1 MKKKEVIV
9 GLLCAALVAL
19 FLSPFASSWPD
30 GLERVAE
37 DMGFLQK
44 AEEVEPVVSAPLPD
58 YVFPGLTN
66 EKAATSIAG
75 IIGTL
80 MMFGIGYGVARGLKR
95 KT

>member
-1 MKKKEVIV
+1 
-9 GLLCAALVAL
+9 LLAALVAL

-37 DMGFLQK
+37 DTGFLQK
-44 AEEVEPVVSAPLPD
+44 AEEVEPLVSSPLPD

-66 EKAATSIAG
+66 EKVATSLAG

-80 MMFGIGYGVARGLKR
+80 LMFALGYGVAMGLKR
-95 KT
+95 RT

>member
-1 MKKKEVIV
+1 MMKKEVLV
-9 GLLCAALVAL
+9 GLLFAALVAL

-44 AEEVEPVVSAPLPD
+44 AEEVQPVVPAPLPD

-66 EKAATSIAG
+66 EKVATSIAG

-80 MMFGIGYGVARGLKR
+80 MMFVMGYGVARLLKR
-95 KT
+95 RT